1 MGKVNVHENY
11 LCMPIKQTPLPKM
24 LKKAQEVFNRWIRE
38 RDKDKG
44 CISCGSEVDHAGHYY
59 SQGHHS
65 GLRFNEINTNG
76 QCLRCNNFL
85 HGNLINYRKGLVKRY
100 GEAKVMLLENNNVN
114 KVKKW
119 TRVELQAII
128 QEYGKKD

>member
-1 MGKVNVHENY
+1 MKNTTIPF
-11 LCMPIKQTPLPKM
+11 L
-24 LKKAQEVFNRWIRE
+24 LKKAQRIFNTWVRE

-59 SQGHHS
+59 SQGHHGS
-65 GLRFNEINTNG
+65 LRFNEMNVNG

-100 GEAKVMLLENNNVN
+100 GDQKVMLLENNTGG
-114 KVKKW
+114 VKKW
-119 TRVELQAII
+119 SRVELLAII
-128 QEYGKKD
+128 EMYKN

>member
-1 MGKVNVHENY
+1 
-11 LCMPIKQTPLPKM
+11 MPIKQTPLPKM